1 MRAGKNG
8 KILVVEDEAAIVRL
22 QKLRLEQ
29 AGYEVVCAA
38 TTAQAMDQIRQGGV
52 ELIVLDNCLGGS
64 GDGLAFFLQLKAQ
77 GYNLPVIM
85 VTGYSDEA
93 TVIKALRAGVR
104 DYLTKSASYLNY
116 LPEAVGRVLK
126 EFRTEQELIE
136 SRARLVSVISSA
148 QDAIITVDADDRIT
162 LFNPA
167 AEEVFACPAFEAI
180 GQSLRRFIPE
190 RLAPAEGEE
199 TRIVRQPGGRT
210 YATTFRCEARGVDAG
225 GRELPLEVSV
235 SDVEAAGRRFR
246 TIILHETGC
255 ARNAGHPAA
264 ALPEE
269 PGEHPGPRLTLVAE

>member
-22 QKLRLEQ
+22 QKARLEQ
-29 AGYEVVCAA
+29 AGYEVVCA
-38 TTAQAMDQIRQGGV
+38 TTTTQAMDQIRQGGV
-52 ELIVLDNCLGGS
+52 ELIVLDNCLNTS

-77 GYNLPVIM
+77 GHSLPVIM

-136 SRARLVSVISSA
+136 SRARLASIISSA
-148 QDAIITVDADDRIT
+148 QDAIITVEADDRIT

-167 AEEVFACPAFEAI
+167 AEEVFGCPAFEAI
-180 GQSLRRFIPE
+180 GQSLDRFIPQ

-199 TRIVRQPGGRT
+199 TRLVRQLGGRT
-210 YATTFRCEARGVDAG
+210 YATTFRCEAHGVSAD

-246 TIILHETGC
+246 TIILHET
-255 ARNAGHPAA
+255 AFPRHVKHLAA

-269 PGEHPGPRLTLVAE
+269 AGGHVG